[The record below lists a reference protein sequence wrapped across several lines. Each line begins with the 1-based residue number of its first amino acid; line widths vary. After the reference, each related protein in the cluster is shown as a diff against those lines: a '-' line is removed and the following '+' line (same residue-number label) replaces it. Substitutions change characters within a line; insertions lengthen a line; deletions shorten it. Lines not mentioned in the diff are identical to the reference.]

1 MSTQKL
7 LEVTNY
13 LASAPRSA
21 QDIASHLAI
30 TTFSD
35 EQVQIVYVG
44 MLEPD
49 GNIHHVAHFGYSDAD
64 CEGPIDIL
72 LRHNTPI
79 QLVLKTSHARLFQSN
94 SKILETFTDGYRY
107 PSPKN
112 WRSLAIF
119 PIGDFGVIAIFFANN
134 IDENPEVQ
142 LHLQTLGALI
152 GMHLT
157 RYKDEVVK
165 DPTLDHQLPT
175 QSNSSMTERQIV
187 ILKMI
192 ERGLTNAEIA
202 KEVGYSESLVRQETV
217 HIFRKLKV
225 TGRKQILNHSGAL
238 PEKNS

>member
-1 MSTQKL
+1 MRTQKL
-7 LEVTNY
+7 LEMTNY
-13 LASAPRSA
+13 LASAPRSF
-21 QDIASHLAI
+21 QDIASHLAL
-30 TTFSD
+30 TTFAE
-35 EQVQIVYVG
+35 EQVQVVYMG

-72 LRHNTPI
+72 LRHNTPV
-79 QLVLKTSHARLFQSN
+79 QLVLKTSKASIFQN
-94 SKILETFTDGYRY
+94 DPKDLGTFTDGYRY

-112 WRSLAIF
+112 WSSIAIF
-119 PIGDFGVIAIFFANN
+119 PIGDFGVIVIFFAHK
-134 IDENPEVQ
+134 IEETSEVQ

-152 GMHLT
+152 GMHVT
-157 RYKDEVVK
+157 RYKYEVEK
-165 DPTLDHQLPT
+165 NPTLDHQLPT
-175 QSNSSMTERQIV
+175 QSNSSMSERQIV

-225 TGRKQILNHSGAL
+225 TGRKQILNHSGAQT
-238 PEKNS
+238 EKS